1 MFLSAGFAFPAQLE
15 PLAER
20 IPREAV
26 VGTALFLMALS
37 LDASS
42 IFNAVRRPKAVILA
56 VGINFLLL
64 PLAAWAVALSLP
76 TVDLAVGLLIVAAAP
91 STLASAA
98 VWTRRAGGNDAV
110 ALMGTI
116 VTNLACFLVTP
127 FWLLLTTRS
136 LVEAAGAAGSGFAA
150 VELDTVDLIRRLA
163 ALVVL
168 PTLAG
173 QLLRLYGPI
182 GTLATR
188 AKTPLGVLAQCG
200 ILMIV
205 LTGAVGG
212 GLRLSQGEVGMGLAA
227 WVAMLTS
234 VIGVHVVMLAVGHF
248 VGRAIGVSRGDR
260 IAVGFSG
267 SQKTLMI
274 GLYVATNPPYFPLL
288 PLAMMPMIFYH
299 VCQLLIDTVVADR
312 LRRNVTNSK

>member
-1 MFLSAGFAFPAQLE
+1 
-15 PLAER
+15 
-20 IPREAV
+20 
-26 VGTALFLMALS
+26 MALS

-42 IFNAVRRPKAVILA
+42 IFNAVRQPKAVILA

-64 PLAAWAVALSLP
+64 PLAAWAVAHLLP
-76 TVDLAVGLLIVAAAP
+76 TVDLSVGLLIAAAAP

-98 VWTRRAGGNDAV
+98 VWTRRAGGNDAI

-127 FWLLLTTRS
+127 FWLVVTTRS
-136 LVEAAGAAGSGFAA
+136 LVEAAGSGFAA
-150 VELDTVDLIRRLA
+150 VELDSVDLIRRLA
-163 ALVVL
+163 GLVVL

-173 QLLRLYGPI
+173 QLLRLYRPI
-182 GTLATR
+182 GAFATR
-188 AKTPLGVLAQCG
+188 AKTPMGVVAQCG
-200 ILMIV
+200 ILLIV

-212 GLRLSQGEVGMGLAA
+212 GLRLSNGEVGMGLMA
-227 WVAMLTS
+227 WAAMLTS
-234 VIGVHVVMLAVGHF
+234 VIGVHVVMLAAGHF
-248 VGRAIGVSRGDR
+248 VGKLVGVSREDR